1 MLKLFITP
9 TSIIFEDLTE
19 DLFQELTD
27 KHNLDF
33 IIEEDEYKIED
44 EPQNL
49 YKLILKLS
57 YDYDIEIN

>member
-9 TSIIFEDLTE
+9 TAVIFEDLTE

-33 IIEEDEYKIED
+33 TIEEGEYKIED
-44 EPQNL
+44 EPQYL